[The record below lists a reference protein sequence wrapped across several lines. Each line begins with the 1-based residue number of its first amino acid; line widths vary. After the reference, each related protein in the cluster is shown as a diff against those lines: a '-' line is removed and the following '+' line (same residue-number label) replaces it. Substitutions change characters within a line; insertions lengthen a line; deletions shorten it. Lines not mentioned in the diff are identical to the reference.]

1 MKVFTLILFLATYAL
16 MIALPKKRVYV
27 ALSSAV
33 IFIIAGI
40 VPLSKVPG
48 AISWNV
54 LMMIAGTMVTVGLFI
69 DSKMPVR
76 IADGLLHRSKN
87 VMWVAIYMSLFAGI
101 ISAFVD
107 NVATVLM
114 VAPVGIAIAKKLKIS
129 PVPMLI
135 CISVS
140 SNLQGAATLVG
151 DTTSIMLGA
160 YAKMDFISF
169 FFLHGKPSIFFA
181 VELGALATIPVMMYL
196 FRNDKEPVDSD
207 SKKEVDDLGPTVFL
221 LLTVITLIAA
231 SFIKNKPELT
241 NGVICLGY
249 ALIAIIYSL
258 IRHHSFAQSKRAIK
272 EVDFV
277 TLGLL
282 TGLFIV
288 IDGLSETGIID
299 SISQIFV
306 KVAGSDKFLMYSI
319 IVWGSVLLSAFI
331 DNIPYVATMLPVVTM
346 VSKSMGIEPYLL
358 YFGLLS
364 GATLGGNIT
373 PIGASANITTLGI
386 LHKAGYEVKAKDFM
400 KISVP
405 LTLVAIIT
413 GYLFCWFVWA

>member
-1 MKVFTLILFLATYAL
+1 M
-16 MIALPKKRVYV
+16 
-27 ALSSAV
+27 
-33 IFIIAGI
+33 
-40 VPLSKVPG
+40 
-48 AISWNV
+48 
-54 LMMIAGTMVTVGLFI
+54 
-69 DSKMPVR
+69 
-76 IADGLLHRSKN
+76 
-87 VMWVAIYMSLFAGI
+87 
-101 ISAFVD
+101 
-107 NVATVLM
+107 
-114 VAPVGIAIAKKLKIS
+114 
-129 PVPMLI
+129 
-135 CISVS
+135 
-140 SNLQGAATLVG
+140 
-151 DTTSIMLGA
+151 
-160 YAKMDFISF
+160 
-169 FFLHGKPSIFFA
+169 
-181 VELGALATIPVMMYL
+181 
-196 FRNDKEPVDSD
+196 
-207 SKKEVDDLGPTVFL
+207 
-221 LLTVITLIAA
+221 
-231 SFIKNKPELT
+231 
-241 NGVICLGY
+241 ICLGY
-249 ALIAIIYSL
+249 AFIAIIYSL